1 MNEKEILVPEF
12 VTKRRFNSKQEEF
25 IKRNRVSRDTIW
37 KTEEIGRQVAE
48 KIEQAKI
55 VNIGT
60 RKEKHKIPKDVIP
73 KDVKRRIRRSRKKA
87 KLPKAVKKLL
97 TAGLIGVMVF
107 GGVKQ
112 YQEYKEQ
119 QNSRPSLEDVLDDN
133 ITLEKLGL
141 DENIED
147 KIQEMKQKDID
158 NLPNSELIKLPEEIN
173 ELQLDIIKSKFSNM
187 LETGEENIKV
197 KQSMPNR
204 VEIYE
209 DGKLDTVF
217 TEQDKIDEILT
228 KIGIKD
234 EKQISTEIGKY
245 IYEIANMQRI
255 MEVITNGDIDR
266 EAIIK
271 ACKKSIE
278 NADKFSAREMI
289 KDGNLI
295 KMADATELAKS
306 QEKETDDYTK

>member
-12 VTKRRFNSKQEEF
+12 VTKRGCNSKRKEF
-25 IKRNRVSRDTIW
+25 IERYRADKNTIDS
-37 KTEEIGRQVAE
+37 TV
-48 KIEQAKI
+48 KISTEQARKQEKI

-60 RKEKHKIPKDVIP
+60 GKEKHKISR
-73 KDVKRRIRRSRKKA
+73 DVKRRIRRSRKKA

-295 KMADATELAKS
+295 KMADATELATS

>member
-12 VTKRRFNSKQEEF
+12 VTKRGCNSKRKEF
-25 IKRNRVSRDTIW
+25 IERYRADKNTIDS
-37 KTEEIGRQVAE
+37 TV
-48 KIEQAKI
+48 KISTEQARKQEKI

-60 RKEKHKIPKDVIP
+60 GKEKHKISR
-73 KDVKRRIRRSRKKA
+73 DVKRRIRRSRKKA

-187 LETGEENIKV
+187 LETGGENIKV

>member
-1 MNEKEILVPEF
+1 
-12 VTKRRFNSKQEEF
+12 
-25 IKRNRVSRDTIW
+25 
-37 KTEEIGRQVAE
+37 
-48 KIEQAKI
+48 
-55 VNIGT
+55 
-60 RKEKHKIPKDVIP
+60 
-73 KDVKRRIRRSRKKA
+73 
-87 KLPKAVKKLL
+87 
-97 TAGLIGVMVF
+97 
-107 GGVKQ
+107 
-112 YQEYKEQ
+112 
-119 QNSRPSLEDVLDDN
+119 
-133 ITLEKLGL
+133 
-141 DENIED
+141 
-147 KIQEMKQKDID
+147 
-158 NLPNSELIKLPEEIN
+158 
-173 ELQLDIIKSKFSNM
+173 M

>member
-12 VTKRRFNSKQEEF
+12 VTKRGCNSKRKEF
-25 IKRNRVSRDTIW
+25 IERYRADKNTIDS
-37 KTEEIGRQVAE
+37 T
-48 KIEQAKI
+48 EQARKQEKI

-60 RKEKHKIPKDVIP
+60 GKEKHKISR
-73 KDVKRRIRRSRKKA
+73 DVKRRIRRSRKKA

>member
-12 VTKRRFNSKQEEF
+12 VTKRGCNSKRKEF
-25 IKRNRVSRDTIW
+25 IERYRADKNTIDS
-37 KTEEIGRQVAE
+37 TV
-48 KIEQAKI
+48 KISTEQARKQKKI
-55 VNIGT
+55 VNKGK
-60 RKEKHKIPKDVIP
+60 RKKKHKISR
-73 KDVKRRIRRSRKKA
+73 DVKRRIRRSRKKA

>member
-12 VTKRRFNSKQEEF
+12 VTKGGCNPKRKEF
-25 IKRNRVSRDTIW
+25 MERYRYRANTIDS
-37 KTEEIGRQVAE
+37 TRQAR
-48 KIEQAKI
+48 EQGKI

-60 RKEKHKIPKDVIP
+60 GKEKHKIQ
-73 KDVKRRIRRSRKKA
+73 KDVKKRIHRSRKKA

-119 QNSRPSLEDVLDDN
+119 QNNRPSLEDVLDDN

-141 DENIED
+141 DENIEY
-147 KIQEMKQKDID
+147 KIKELKQKDID
-158 NLPNSELIKLPEEIN
+158 NLPNSELIKLPEEIS

-187 LETGEENIKV
+187 LETEEENIKV

-278 NADKFSAREMI
+278 NADNFSAREMI

>member
-12 VTKRRFNSKQEEF
+12 VTKRGCNSKRKEF
-25 IKRNRVSRDTIW
+25 IERYRADKNTIDS
-37 KTEEIGRQVAE
+37 TV
-48 KIEQAKI
+48 KISTEQARKQEKI

-60 RKEKHKIPKDVIP
+60 GKEKHKISR
-73 KDVKRRIRRSRKKA
+73 DVKRRIRRSRKKA

-289 KDGNLI
+289 KNGNLI

>member
-12 VTKRRFNSKQEEF
+12 VTKRGCNSKRKEF
-25 IKRNRVSRDTIW
+25 IERYRADKNTIDS
-37 KTEEIGRQVAE
+37 TV
-48 KIEQAKI
+48 KISTEQARKQEKI

-60 RKEKHKIPKDVIP
+60 GKEKHKISR
-73 KDVKRRIRRSRKKA
+73 DVKRRIRRSRKKA

-306 QEKETDDYTK
+306 QEKEIDEEERS

>member
-12 VTKRRFNSKQEEF
+12 VTKRGCNSKRKEF
-25 IKRNRVSRDTIW
+25 IERYRADKNTIDS
-37 KTEEIGRQVAE
+37 TV
-48 KIEQAKI
+48 KISTEQARKQEKI

-60 RKEKHKIPKDVIP
+60 GKEKHKISR
-73 KDVKRRIRRSRKKA
+73 DVKRRIRRSRKKA

>member
-12 VTKRRFNSKQEEF
+12 VTKRGCNSKRKEF
-25 IKRNRVSRDTIW
+25 IERYRADKNTIDS
-37 KTEEIGRQVAE
+37 TV
-48 KIEQAKI
+48 KISTEQARKQEKI

-60 RKEKHKIPKDVIP
+60 GKEKHKISR
-73 KDVKRRIRRSRKKA
+73 DVKRRIRRSRKKA

-271 ACKKSIE
+271 ACKKNIE

>member
-12 VTKRRFNSKQEEF
+12 VTKRGCNSKRKEF
-25 IKRNRVSRDTIW
+25 IERYRADKNTIDS
-37 KTEEIGRQVAE
+37 TV
-48 KIEQAKI
+48 KISTEQARKQEKI

-60 RKEKHKIPKDVIP
+60 GKEKHKISR
-73 KDVKRRIRRSRKKA
+73 DVKRRIRRSRKKA

-278 NADKFSAREMI
+278 NADKFSDREMI

>member
-12 VTKRRFNSKQEEF
+12 VTKGGCNPKRKEF
-25 IKRNRVSRDTIW
+25 MERYRYRADSTGQAR
-37 KTEEIGRQVAE
+37 
-48 KIEQAKI
+48 EQGKI

-60 RKEKHKIPKDVIP
+60 GKEKHKISR
-73 KDVKRRIRRSRKKA
+73 DVKRRIRRSRKKA

>member
-12 VTKRRFNSKQEEF
+12 VTKRGCNSKRKEF
-25 IKRNRVSRDTIW
+25 IERYRADKNTIDS
-37 KTEEIGRQVAE
+37 TV
-48 KIEQAKI
+48 KISTEQARKQEKI

-60 RKEKHKIPKDVIP
+60 GKEKHKISR
-73 KDVKRRIRRSRKKA
+73 DVKRRIRRSRKKA

-187 LETGEENIKV
+187 LETGEENIK
-197 KQSMPNR
+197 
-204 VEIYE
+204 
-209 DGKLDTVF
+209 
-217 TEQDKIDEILT
+217 
-228 KIGIKD
+228 
-234 EKQISTEIGKY
+234 
-245 IYEIANMQRI
+245 
-255 MEVITNGDIDR
+255 
-266 EAIIK
+266 
-271 ACKKSIE
+271 
-278 NADKFSAREMI
+278 
-289 KDGNLI
+289 
-295 KMADATELAKS
+295 AKR
-306 QEKETDDYTK
+306 K

>member
-1 MNEKEILVPEF
+1 M
-12 VTKRRFNSKQEEF
+12 
-25 IKRNRVSRDTIW
+25 
-37 KTEEIGRQVAE
+37 
-48 KIEQAKI
+48 
-55 VNIGT
+55 
-60 RKEKHKIPKDVIP
+60 
-73 KDVKRRIRRSRKKA
+73 
-87 KLPKAVKKLL
+87 KKLL

-141 DENIED
+141 DENIEY
-147 KIQEMKQKDID
+147 KIKELKQKDID
-158 NLPNSELIKLPEEIN
+158 NLPNSELIKLPEEIS

-187 LETGEENIKV
+187 LETEEENIKV